1 MCTEKEV
8 KITKS
13 QLNTIL
19 DSCTTVLTLA
29 KNQEKIEL
37 KNEFLQKQIDDEVKE
52 RKEEIKD
59 MQKENRDRFQ
69 QINSKFEVLFRKL
82 GSINTRIDSKINE
95 LLPRIRKINNWI
107 IAGLSGILGSIVLG
121 IIMFFIGKIL
131 NWF

>member
-8 KITKS
+8 KITQS
-13 QLNTIL
+13 ELDTIL
-19 DSCTTVLTLA
+19 DSCTTVLVLV

-59 MQKENRDRFQ
+59 MQEENRDRFQ
-69 QINSKFEVLFRKL
+69 KIDNKFEVLFRKI
-82 GSINTRIDSKINE
+82 GNINTRIDKKIDE

-131 NWF
+131 KWF

>member
-8 KITKS
+8 KITQS
-13 QLNTIL
+13 ELDTIL
-19 DSCTTVLTLA
+19 ESCTTVLTLA

-37 KNEFLQKQIDDEVKE
+37 KNKFLQKQIDDEVKE

-69 QINSKFEVLFRKL
+69 KIDNKFEVLFRKL
-82 GSINTRIDSKINE
+82 GNINTRIDKKIDE